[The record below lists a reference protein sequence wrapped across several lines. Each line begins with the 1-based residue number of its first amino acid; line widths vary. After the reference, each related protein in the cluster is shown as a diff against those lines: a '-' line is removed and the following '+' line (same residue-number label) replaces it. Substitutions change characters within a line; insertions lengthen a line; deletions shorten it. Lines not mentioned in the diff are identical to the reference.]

1 MRFFSASESL
11 EGWSVLDMA
20 PVFGALRDALRAGV
34 DNPSAWLDRSFD
46 IFDALA
52 EDTPEY
58 ADFLRDRDGA
68 LENEISS
75 ISVALTRTVRDRPTG
90 ASVHTPCARRG
101 GHRRE
106 YIYMFPSRSSSEV
119 NDNGRH
125 VLVKV
130 TSYFKKRSDGTASA
144 RFSRAGV

>member
-46 IFDALA
+46 IFDDLK

-101 GHRRE
+101 GHHRRE
-106 YIYMFPSRSSSEV
+106 YIYIYMFPSRSSSEV

-130 TSYFKKRSDGTASA
+130 TSYFKKAIRWHS
-144 RFSRAGV
+144 